1 MIIKSVED
9 GLYFIAVF
17 GLETKGVEVSSLL
30 ESVIELSKE
39 TGVTIQLFDSSLI
52 ATWEHLFFG
61 ALNALKA
68 FIYGKNI
75 SNKLSVECLLYTS
88 GQRQISI
95 AVQNFGVKPATKKI
109 GIILIDDAKDL
120 LQEVHKKILLITKG
134 VENDAVLS
142 INNKDK
148 FDKIRNFF
156 QITEIE
162 LKTICGSDEWRYCVE
177 TLIRYC
183 IERSSLLVL
192 QK

>member
-9 GLYFIAVF
+9 GHYFIAVF

-30 ESVIELSKE
+30 DSIIELSKE

-68 FIYGKNI
+68 FSYGKNI

-95 AVQNFGVKPATKKI
+95 AVKNFGVKPATRKI
-109 GIILIDDAKDL
+109 GIILIGDDQDP
-120 LQEVHKKILLITKG
+120 LQEVYKKVLLITKG
-134 VENDAVLS
+134 VENDTVLS

-148 FDKIRNFF
+148 FGKIRNFF

-162 LKTICGSDEWRYCVE
+162 LNTICDSDELSSCVE
-177 TLIRYC
+177 ALTRYC